1 MSDKMGGNSM
11 EASAK
16 RTNSEMGKMGYAPP
30 VKPKGASSIRP
41 AARKPKMRSF
51 SRSK

>member
-11 EASAK
+11 AAAEK
-16 RTNSEMGKMGYAPP
+16 RTNSEMSKMGYSSP
-30 VKPKGASSIRP
+30 VKPGKSSMRP